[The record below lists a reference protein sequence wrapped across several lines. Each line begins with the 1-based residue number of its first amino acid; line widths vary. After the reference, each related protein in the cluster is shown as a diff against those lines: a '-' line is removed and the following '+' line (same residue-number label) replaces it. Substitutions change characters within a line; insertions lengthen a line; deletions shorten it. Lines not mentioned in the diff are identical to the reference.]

1 MYYHK
6 RNKILAA
13 AVIIL
18 IIGLTGYFFIDQRLK
33 GSILQLAQSRAQ
45 LKVVE
50 IINQAVNEK
59 VVQETEYRDIVYV
72 HKDDEGRI
80 VMIQAN
86 TIVLNQII
94 AKTIGAVVQGLD
106 QLDEEIIRI
115 PLGQISGVSFLSG
128 SGPRIGVKIV
138 PSKQVAVAV
147 KDRFEQAGINQ
158 TRHKIYLMINTKVK
172 MAVPLMAKDVLV
184 TTTIPMAETIIVGDV
199 PETYVNFNGPLELLY
214 PKLKKPDK

>member
-1 MYYHK
+1 MYHYR
-6 RNKILAA
+6 RNKLIVA

-18 IIGLTGYFFIDQRLK
+18 IMVLTGYFFIDQRLK
-33 GSILQLAQSRAQ
+33 GSILELAQSRAQ

-72 HKDDEGRI
+72 HKDTEGRI
-80 VMIQAN
+80 VMLQAN
-86 TIVLNQII
+86 TIVLNQIM

-106 QLDEEIIRI
+106 CLDEETIRI

-138 PSKQVAVAV
+138 PSKQVSVAV
-147 KDRFEQAGINQ
+147 KDQFEQAGINQ
-158 TRHKIYLMINTKVK
+158 TRHKIYLLINTKVK

-184 TTTIPMAETIIVGDV
+184 TTTVPMAETIIVGEV
-199 PETYVNFNGPLELLY
+199 PETYVSLNSPEELLY
-214 PKLKKPDK
+214 PMLKKLAN